1 MIRVACVGA
10 AWARAALCGCSGPD
24 GGGPGPA
31 HHRDVVYGQRR
42 VLCANKA
49 SCLRTK
55 ACFVR
60 KQSMLL
66 TNKGVFCAQTRHAA
80 YEQRRVLCA
89 NKARCLRTKACFVRK
104 QGMLLT
110 NKGVLCAQTRHAA
123 YEQGRVLCANKARCL
138 RTKACFVRK
147 QGTPPTNKARSLC
160 VCARA
165 GDAEPSPTRRRSSIL
180 RAGARRGDGGPAQ
193 ELLGPC
199 RGDGAQDHEKT
210 RTREAIARRG
220 DGATRGRRTS
230 IPKRHCGDGEAP
242 AGNNFPKRASFA
254 LVGFNTQVALR
265 RQRGA
270 GRE

>member
-89 NKARCLRTKACFVRK
+89 NKAC
-104 QGMLLT
+104 
-110 NKGVLCAQTRHAA
+110 
-123 YEQGRVLCANKARCL
+123 CL

-147 QGTPPTNKARSLC
+147 QGTLLTNKGVFCAQTRHAAYELRRVLCVNKARRPRTKRALC
-160 VCARA
+160 VCVRA
-165 GDAEPSPTRRRSSIL
+165 LGTRSRLRRAAAPPFCVRVRDEGTADPRRSSSGPAGGTARRTMKRHGHEKQL
-180 RAGARRGDGGPAQ
+180 RDGGMARRGDGGLQYPSGTA
-193 ELLGPC
+193 G
-199 RGDGAQDHEKT
+199 T
-210 RTREAIARRG
+210 ARRRPG
-220 DGATRGRRTS
+220 ITS
-230 IPKRHCGDGEAP
+230 R
-242 AGNNFPKRASFA
+242 NA
-254 LVGFNTQVALR
+254 LALLS
-265 RQRGA
+265 
-270 GRE
+270 